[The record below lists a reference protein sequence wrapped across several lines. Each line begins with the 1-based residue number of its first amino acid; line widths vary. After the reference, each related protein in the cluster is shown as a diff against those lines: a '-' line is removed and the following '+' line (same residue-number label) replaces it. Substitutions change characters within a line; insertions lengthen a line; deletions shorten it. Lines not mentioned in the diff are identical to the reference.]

1 MKIVLRNGERWKRPR
16 MVNISHW
23 GTHRLDLL
31 TESSSQQ
38 LNEGWLRES
47 INNPVSKSS
56 RHLNSSH
63 REKRLLE
70 NSIWVHPEVSKLR
83 AAAHSLGGDGCLP
96 STNSWPQ
103 LCSSV
108 QEEGAEGPKR
118 CLLVSQPFPSIF
130 ACSGAMQAAGIV
142 AIQKQI

>member
-1 MKIVLRNGERWKRPR
+1 MAMKIVLRNGERWKRPR
-16 MVNISHW
+16 MVNISH
-23 GTHRLDLL
+23 RLDLL

-38 LNEGWLRES
+38 LTEGWLREG

-118 CLLVSQPFPSIF
+118 CLWSLSLFQVF